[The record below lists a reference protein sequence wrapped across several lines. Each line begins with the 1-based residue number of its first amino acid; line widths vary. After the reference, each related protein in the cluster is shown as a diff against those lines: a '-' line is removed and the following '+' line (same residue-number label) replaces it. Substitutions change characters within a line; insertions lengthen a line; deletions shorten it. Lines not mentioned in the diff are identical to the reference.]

1 MPRMRLLIINPL
13 ATGLYDEDTAVVARL
28 AVGSDTEIE
37 VRHLADGVPE
47 TAYLPSQELFFNQLL
62 SSVKQGEREGF
73 DGIVIACASDPGLS
87 DAKTLVSIPVT
98 APFEAA
104 AYTAAAFGRMA
115 VLYPGIESGEGENLP
130 GNGNFAREL
139 ARRYGV
145 LDRFACALPVAVKH
159 PTNEETETLFADNP
173 QALRTLIRGRMREA
187 LAASGVAQLK
197 RACEEYEADVAFF
210 SCTFW
215 GGMLSTVAPHTS
227 LHLLDPVGTATAY
240 AQSLVAG
247 RQLTAKRSIE

>member
-1 MPRMRLLIINPL
+1 MRLLIINPL
-13 ATGLYDEDTAVVARL
+13 ATGLYDEDTATVARL
-28 AVGSDTEIE
+28 AVGADTEIE
-37 VRHLADGVPE
+37 VRHLADGVPH

-62 SSVKQGEREGF
+62 STVKKGEQEGF

-87 DAKTLVSIPVT
+87 AAKTLVSIPVT

-130 GNGNFAREL
+130 SSGNFAREL
-139 ARRYGV
+139 ARSYGV
-145 LDRFACALPVAVKH
+145 LDRLACTLPVTVKH
-159 PTNEETETLFADNP
+159 PSDEETGRLFADDP
-173 QALRTLIRGRMREA
+173 PALRTLIHNRMREA
-187 LAASGVAQLK
+187 LATSGVAQLK
-197 RACEEYEADVAFF
+197 RAHEEYEAEVAFF

-215 GGMLSTVAPHTS
+215 GGMLTAIAPYTP
-227 LHLLDPVGTATAY
+227 LHLLDPIGTAAAY

-247 RQLTAKRSIE
+247 KQLVSSGSSD